1 MTNKEIVQQ
10 MYADFGQGNITG
22 ILNVISDDIIW
33 DTPGPQLIPWAGV
46 RHGKA
51 GAIVF
56 FQQVGSSTT
65 YEKFE
70 PQTFI
75 EEADTVVA
83 SGVGYFTTKTTGKKG
98 ISPWIMVWTF
108 KDGVV
113 TQVKNHWDT
122 YAIAETFIL

>member
-1 MTNKEIVQQ
+1 MTNKETVQQ

-33 DTPGPQLIPWAGV
+33 DTPGPRLIPWAGV
-46 RHGKA
+46 RRGKA
-51 GAIVF
+51 GAIDF

-83 SGVGYFTTKTTGKKG
+83 SGVGHFTTKTTGKKG

-108 KDGVV
+108 KDGVA

-122 YAIAETFIL
+122 YAIAETFML